1 MASGRVSTQRPS
13 SFLTVYRYIT
23 SPAIPLISC
32 SLFPFPPNPPGIT
45 IGNVGGGPMGRGDSL
60 VTDEG
65 ENTGG
70 GGDDVSS
77 VTVSWDDDGGCTM
90 RLGGGGGGGECS
102 IRCGG

>member
-23 SPAIPLISC
+23 SPAIPLISWT
-32 SLFPFPPNPPGIT
+32 LFPPPPNPPGAIA
-45 IGNVGGGPMGRGDSL
+45 GVNGGGPMGRGDSL

-70 GGDDVSS
+70 GGDVSS

-90 RLGGGGGGGECS
+90 CLGGGGGGGECS
-102 IRCGG
+102 VRCGG